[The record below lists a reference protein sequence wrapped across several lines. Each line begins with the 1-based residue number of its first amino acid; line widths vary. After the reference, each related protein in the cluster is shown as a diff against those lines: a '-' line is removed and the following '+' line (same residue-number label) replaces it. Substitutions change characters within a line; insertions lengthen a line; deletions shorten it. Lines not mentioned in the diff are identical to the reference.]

1 MAFARRSSLTA
12 GPYQSGTEVAQQFYT
27 ASETAQLTSAFDAGK
42 TSIEMPRNI
51 PFRIAAVVLATLTV
65 AAVILASINY
75 SHESQFSTP
84 TDQVFWAEAP
94 GGLIAQ
100 KVIASRSRRPCWH

>member
-1 MAFARRSSLTA
+1 
-12 GPYQSGTEVAQQFYT
+12 
-27 ASETAQLTSAFDAGK
+27 
-42 TSIEMPRNI
+42 MPRNI

-75 SHESQFSTP
+75 THESQYPIP
-84 TDQVFWAEAP
+84 TDQVWWAEAP

-100 KVIASRSRRPCWH
+100 KVMPHGPGDRAGIEPGDLLTAINNHRTPRIAA